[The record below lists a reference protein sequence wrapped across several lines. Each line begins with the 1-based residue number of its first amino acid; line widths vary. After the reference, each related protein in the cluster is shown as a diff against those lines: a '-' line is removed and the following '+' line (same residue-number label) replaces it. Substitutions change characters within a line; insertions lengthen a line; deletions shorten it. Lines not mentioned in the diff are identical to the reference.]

1 MATVKLN
8 PISFKITTGM
18 SIIPVKDLFNS
29 EEIVL
34 IPQDSE
40 NDGNIFV
47 ATNPNSIDIKTSN
60 LSPTVTALIGNNY
73 TDFEDVDNADN
84 VIVYTS
90 TDSTGIIA
98 GETVQISQ
106 GLALYQTTVISNESN
121 VITLNQIPGEPLFG
135 PSITDTLIF
144 SHPTWYYV
152 SSNLDK
158 VAISDKFEITLD
170 DDSSTQVKTVVY
182 KDSTH
187 IGFQHNGLNCSYADT
202 LSFYADMKLDGFG
215 VKLQSSDYSNGL
227 LIKHSTTDST
237 VFNLVIYP
245 KSEYN
250 NCKAFFF

>member
-1 MATVKLN
+1 MTVKLS

-18 SIIPVKDLFNS
+18 STINVKDLFNS

-60 LSPTVTALIGNNY
+60 LSPTITGIIGNNY
-73 TDFEDVDNADN
+73 TDFTDVDNAND
-84 VIVYTS
+84 IITYTS
-90 TDSTGIIA
+90 LDATGVVA
-98 GETVQISQ
+98 GETVTISQ
-106 GLALYQTTVISNESN
+106 GVALYQTTVISNKSN
-121 VITLNQIPGEPLFG
+121 VITLNPIEGEPEFQ
-135 PSITDTLIF
+135 PNITDTLIF
-144 SHPTWYYV
+144 NHTTWYYV

-158 VAISDKFEITLD
+158 VAIGDKFEITLD
-170 DDSSTQVKTVVY
+170 DDSSTQVKIVVY

-187 IGFQHNGLNCSYADT
+187 IGFTNSTTNYTASDT

-215 VKLQSSDYSNGL
+215 VKLQSTDYPNGL
-227 LIKHSTTDST
+227 LIKHGTTDST

-250 NCKAFFF
+250 WSKAFFF